1 MGLSVGALC
10 AGYGGL
16 EMGLSKIADVETT
29 WVAEIDES
37 ANRLLEY
44 RYGVPNLGDVR
55 DLATTEDRLFK
66 IQVPECDVVTAGFPC
81 QPFSQA
87 GDRKGTED
95 ERWLIDDVCRVASS
109 AKAEWLILENVRGIL
124 SANGG
129 NAISRVCEAL
139 ARSGFSRWEWGTLP
153 ASAVGAP
160 HKRVR
165 WFCVASNPHRRAGK
179 EFNLWHG
186 DWNREKGRLNR
197 KVRNDI
203 KRPCLSGPFEKYE
216 SSVRRWETITGRV
229 CPEPRVGNRIN
240 PWFVEFMMGL
250 PYGWVCSEKL
260 GLTKT
265 ACLGMLGNGVVPLQ
279 ASCALYQL
287 IERINNGRQS

>member
-1 MGLSVGALC
+1 MRLGSLC

-16 EMGLSKIADVETT
+16 EMGLSKIANVETT

-37 ANRLLEY
+37 ANKLLDH
-44 RYGVPNLGDVR
+44 RYGVPNFGNIQ
-55 DLATTEDRLFK
+55 DLATEDQRLFK
-66 IQVPECDVVTAGFPC
+66 IDVPECDVITAGFPC

-95 ERWLIDDVCRVASS
+95 ERWLIDDVCRVASA
-109 AKAEWLILENVRGIL
+109 AKAEWLILENVRGL
-124 SANGG
+124 LTANGG
-129 NAISRVCEAL
+129 NALSRVCESM

-165 WFCVASNPHRRAGK
+165 WFCVATNPNRGTGK
-179 EFNLWHG
+179 KFDIRNG
-186 DWNREKGRLNR
+186 DWDREKGRFNR
-197 KVRNDI
+197 EVGNNPE
-203 KRPCLSGPFEKYE
+203 RPCLSGTFEKYDNAVE
-216 SSVRRWETITGRV
+216 RWECIIGRR
-229 CPEPRVGNRIN
+229 CPEPRIGNRIN

-250 PYGWVCSEKL
+250 PEGWVCSEKL

-265 ACLGMLGNGVVPLQ
+265 ACLAMLGNGVVPLQ
-279 ASCALYQL
+279 ASYALQQL
-287 IERINNGRQS
+287 IERINNDR